1 MQNQDSAC
9 MRTGDEGTIRFKFK
23 YGVEFVEQGAKI
35 MVREGNT
42 KAFGYI
48 SKVYPMNSPPRDLV
62 DNFTANDAKVGAFA
76 TGPEAGQRPQKAVKV

>member
-1 MQNQDSAC
+1 
-9 MRTGDEGTIRFKFK
+9 
-23 YGVEFVEQGAKI
+23 

-76 TGPEAGQRPQKAVKV
+76 TGPEDAQRP